1 MYKHILIPTDGSAL
15 SNEALIRSLQLAK
28 TFGAAVTILTVEEPF
43 HVFSMGSAQLAA
55 SLNDYQDQIRSQA
68 ERLLNEA
75 AAQARELGLS
85 CETLRVSH
93 EDPYQAIIDA
103 AAKRGC
109 DLIAMASHG
118 RRGMAAVVLGSQTQK
133 VLTHSTTPVLV
144 YRKPSWGPSPHPR
157 PAPRNRSAPR
167 AGPAETAGPADGPPA
182 RRAGSGGRRHT
193 PARQFAGGFRPCA
206 SASSSN
212 VPSCRRHVARTSVP
226 SKQTDK
232 GPSTG
237 AGRRACCVAEGEANT
252 SPWTASGDT
261 PASSAQR
268 RTSAM
273 KPVGPQT

>member
-15 SNEALIRSLQLAK
+15 SNEALVRSLQLAK

-55 SLNDYQDQIRSQA
+55 SLNDYQDQVRSQA

-103 AAKRGC
+103 SAKRGC

-144 YRKPSWGPSPHPR
+144 YRKQS
-157 PAPRNRSAPR
+157 
-167 AGPAETAGPADGPPA
+167 
-182 RRAGSGGRRHT
+182 
-193 PARQFAGGFRPCA
+193 
-206 SASSSN
+206 
-212 VPSCRRHVARTSVP
+212 
-226 SKQTDK
+226 
-232 GPSTG
+232 
-237 AGRRACCVAEGEANT
+237 
-252 SPWTASGDT
+252 
-261 PASSAQR
+261 
-268 RTSAM
+268 
-273 KPVGPQT
+273 